1 MSDLHSLAILVG
13 LGKEY
18 EEGLAP
24 LQEAELKIKGVLKAY
39 QGFLGSIPLVGGEDP
54 DAEFYAKYKWYID
67 RMIDLEDALE
77 LISKFTKGVLK
88 YE

>member
-1 MSDLHSLAILVG
+1 MSDLYSMAILLG
-13 LGKEY
+13 LSKEY

-24 LQEAELKIKGVLKAY
+24 LQEAELKIQGVVKEY
-39 QGFLGSIPLVGGEDP
+39 QKYLGSVPLINSKDP
-54 DAEFYAKYKWYID
+54 DADFYNKYKVAID
-67 RMIDLEDALE
+67 RMLALEEALE

>member
-24 LQEAELKIKGVLKAY
+24 LQEAELKIKGVLTAY
-39 QGFLGSIPLVGGEDP
+39 QRFLGSVPLVEDKDP
-54 DAEFYAKYKWYID
+54 DARFYDQYKWYID
-67 RMIDLEDALE
+67 KMIDLEDALE